1 MDHVR
6 RIVVGLGS
14 NLGDRRGN
22 LIAAVDALR
31 ADRDLRVLRRSP
43 IYETPPAGGPPQDDY
58 LNAAVLLAT
67 SLDARALLQR
77 LMLVERALGR
87 ERPDPVRWGPR
98 TIDLD
103 ILAWGIGTELGR
115 TIRASEPGGIDVPH
129 PRVGERHFALAP
141 LADLVGEDA
150 QVPGVG
156 RIGDALARVR
166 AQPLEL
172 VSERW

>member
-1 MDHVR
+1 VDHVR

-14 NLGDRRGN
+14 NLGDRRAN
-22 LIAAVDALR
+22 LIAAIDALR

-87 ERPDPVRWGPR
+87 VRPDPVRWGPR

-103 ILAWGIGTELGR
+103 ILWIEGEAVAEEGLV
-115 TIRASEPGGIDVPH
+115 VPH
-129 PRVGERHFALAP
+129 PRLHDRPFALRPLLDVAPDAVDFRTGEPLAALPAASAAITQVGE
-141 LADLVGEDA
+141 G
-150 QVPGVG
+150 G
-156 RIGDALARVR
+156 R
-166 AQPLEL
+166 
-172 VSERW
+172 